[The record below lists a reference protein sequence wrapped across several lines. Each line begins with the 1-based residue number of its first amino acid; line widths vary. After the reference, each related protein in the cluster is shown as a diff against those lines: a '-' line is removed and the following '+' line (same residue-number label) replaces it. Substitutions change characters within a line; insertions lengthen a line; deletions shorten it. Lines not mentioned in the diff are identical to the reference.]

1 MRYEPQKAN
10 DNIAEGTEPQPGSVE
25 AIDPFS
31 APVPGQSLTVAPG
44 SQKFEK
50 PAEFT
55 DPDECVALIIERLET
70 DRAAK
75 EEQLSLI
82 ASGVPVESIV
92 NSIAFIGFSE
102 GQWSPDVAEL
112 IKPPLAMYL
121 MITAMS
127 EDVPMVVFNPEKT
140 SGGKMEPGDMARNMS
155 KLNPAGYEA
164 LQEGANRAG
173 VEEEML
179 SGGFLE
185 PVQEVMPD
193 EMVEVPVEEGL
204 SNEELMADMPEGGM
218 L

>member
-1 MRYEPQKAN
+1 MRYEPQKATVEQE
-10 DNIAEGTEPQPGSVE
+10 IEGAVTPGSIE
-25 AIDPFS
+25 ALDSFS

-44 SQKFEK
+44 SQKFER

-82 ASGVPVESIV
+82 ASGVPIESIV

-140 SGGKMEPGDMARNMS
+140 SGGKIEPRDMARNMS
-155 KLNPAGYEA
+155 KLNPEGYES
-164 LQEGANRAG
+164 LREGMNRAEL
-173 VEEEML
+173 EEEML

-193 EMVEVPVEEGL
+193 EMVEIPVEEGL
-204 SNEELMADMPEGGM
+204 SNGELMADMPEGGM